1 VSSLYSHGLMS
12 WPLPARIGINAD
24 LNRVLA
30 CRQVATIASAFAKAS
45 HILAINIHDKAE
57 IAPEVCHPGNEH
69 MT

>member
-1 VSSLYSHGLMS
+1 MS
-12 WPLPARIGINAD
+12 GALPARIGVNAD

-30 CRQVATIASAFAKAS
+30 CRQVATVMSALGKAS

-57 IAPEVCHPGNEH
+57 IGPEVCDPINEQ